1 MVTALR
7 HAIRDIVGELLGAGD
22 GADDR
27 AGPADSPASQWRAEA
42 DRAGAGRHLLPG
54 GLTSP
59 ASLAREV
66 DELGAWCLRCGYS
79 VRVSLPGRRCCGRCA
94 GRTMSREGT
103 VRLSSYGDERAWGAV
118 VREVKFGKDRR
129 GGRVLGQA
137 LGNQWMRLAA
147 LQEVP
152 HPTRIACI
160 VPVPMPWQRRI
171 DRGID
176 HTWCIGQAF
185 AGWIGVPLL
194 PLMRQ
199 RVGVPQRAQGRM
211 ARLQR
216 GGVAARMIGRSDL
229 AHALL
234 APRAPLLMRGIPH
247 GWSLRQARQRIETG
261 CRTVILFDDVLTT
274 GGTIEECGCA
284 LKSMLGREFR
294 IWAGVGCVTD

>member
-22 GADDR
+22 GADER
-27 AGPADSPASQWRAEA
+27 TRFSTAPMGQVPAEA
-42 DRAGAGRHLLPG
+42 VRASEMRHLLPG

-79 VRVSLPGRRCCGRCA
+79 VRVNLPGRRCCGRCA
-94 GRTMSREGT
+94 GHAMSRQGT
-103 VRLSSYGDERAWGAV
+103 VRLSTYGDERAWGAV

-147 LQEVP
+147 LDEAP

-185 AGWIGVPLL
+185 AGWVGVPLL
-194 PLMRQ
+194 PLLSQ
-199 RVGVPQRAQGRM
+199 RVGPPQRAQGRV

-216 GGVAARMIGRSDL
+216 GGVAARMIGRRDL
-229 AHALL
+229 AQALL
-234 APRAPLLMRGIPH
+234 APRTPLLMRGIPH
-247 GWSLRQARQRIETG
+247 GWSLRQARQRVQAG
-261 CRTVILFDDVLTT
+261 CRTVIVLDDVLTT
-274 GGTIEECGCA
+274 GATIEECGCA
-284 LKSMLGREFR
+284 LKSMLGRDFR